1 MIHGVDPPFFKCGI
15 MQRRQRILGLV
26 HEDLRLDEPGVGV
39 ARHPVGDHAG
49 EGDDRLGH
57 IPVSFHMN

>member
-1 MIHGVDPPFFKCGI
+1 
-15 MQRRQRILGLV
+15 MQRQQRILGWSV
-26 HEDLRLDEPGVGV
+26 HEDLCLDEPGVGV

-57 IPVSFHMN
+57 IPVSYSYELIPP

>member
-1 MIHGVDPPFFKCGI
+1 MHGVDLPFFKCGV
-15 MQRRQRILGLV
+15 MQWILGSV
-26 HEDLRLDEPGVGV
+26 HEDLCLDESGVGV

-57 IPVSFHMN
+57 LPVSLHMN

>member
-1 MIHGVDPPFFKCGI
+1 